1 MSRMLSS
8 KAILRIERFLSTSGI
23 ETWLQTQTQSFFIL
37 KLNSQNS
44 NSKFLYTQVE
54 QSNSDQDGW
63 ITFLRVLRKR
73 TLREY
78 ALLGVKS
85 MHVWM
90 SSSTSLQL

>member
-1 MSRMLSS
+1 MLSS

-23 ETWLQTQTQSFFIL
+23 ETWLQIQTQSFFIL

-54 QSNSDQDGW
+54 QSNSDQGGW
-63 ITFLRVLRKR
+63 IIFLRVLRKR

-78 ALLGVKS
+78 ALLGVKP